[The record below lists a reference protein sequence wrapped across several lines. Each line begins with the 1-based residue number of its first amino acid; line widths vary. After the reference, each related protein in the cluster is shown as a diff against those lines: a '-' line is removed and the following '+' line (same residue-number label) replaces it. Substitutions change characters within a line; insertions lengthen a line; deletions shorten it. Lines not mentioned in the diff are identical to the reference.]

1 MVSELALIP
10 IIILLGNRQTVLNS
24 FKILLNRKAWLIPLL
39 MTIAYAIISGVNLAQ
54 ISGNPSATWLGNYKG
69 KSITF
74 IFDKPTKLN
83 KVYYFLGLSD
93 GKFKISAQM
102 ESNINIVPIVTID
115 TSSKQPPVY
124 QWNSTIFNQ
133 SIKFKRLIFSVESP
147 TVEFKQLA
155 FFDSNNNLI
164 TNYKIS
170 MSYNSTTDSVNT
182 LFATLSPP
190 KNYAP
195 SIKSSIVFDE
205 LYYAVTAYQYIQH
218 LPLFANT
225 HPPLGTLIIVL
236 GILIF
241 GMKPLGWRIM
251 AYLCGVIMVPLI
263 YYFARK
269 IFKSNR
275 AAIFAALLLMF
286 DFMHFTINRYALIDS
301 IVTLFIG
308 AEYLML
314 FCYIENQKLAKLN
327 AAQNSLWGIAF
338 FFALAVATKW
348 IALFSLIAISPIII
362 YYEFFHSNQQVS
374 KQNNSLKSS
383 IKLAYL
389 STLVIIFYCACFI
402 PQFIFQ
408 TKSNNFTDF
417 IFQQHLDMWRYHT
430 GYAVTHHHL
439 FESPWWSWPLML
451 RPQRIYNWMNY
462 TTKQYSSIV
471 LMGNPAIW
479 WFSIVAIML
488 MAINFIKTR
497 SWQLGFILLAIAAQ
511 YLPYMFLKRTS
522 FIYYLYSVTP
532 FMILAITWA
541 LDAALKR
548 PEKSLKKLVWIYL
561 ILVIGLFILFY
572 PAISGLE
579 IHRDYTYHYLLWYQS
594 WDF

>member
-1 MVSELALIP
+1 M
-10 IIILLGNRQTVLNS
+10 LNS
-24 FKILLNRKAWLIPLL
+24 FKILLNRKSWLIPLL
-39 MTIAYAIISGVNLAQ
+39 MTIAYAIISSVNLAQ
-54 ISGNPSATWLGNYKG
+54 ISGNPSATWDGNYKS

-74 IFDKPTKLN
+74 IFDKPTELSSIR
-83 KVYYFLGLSD
+83 YFLGLSN
-93 GKFKISAQM
+93 GKFKVSAQI
-102 ESNINIVPIVTID
+102 ESGANLQVMKVD
-115 TSSKQPPVY
+115 TSSFPPPVY
-124 QWNSTIFNQ
+124 QWNSIMFNKNF
-133 SIKFKRLIFSVESP
+133 SIKQLIFSIESP
-147 TVEFKQLA
+147 NVEFKQFAL
-155 FFDSNNNLI
+155 FDNSGKLV

-170 MSYNSTTDSVNT
+170 MSYNNTTDKVNT
-182 LFATLSPP
+182 LFATAEIP

-195 SIKSSIVFDE
+195 SIKSSIVYDE
-205 LYYAVTAYQYIQH
+205 MYYAITAYQYINH
-218 LPLFANT
+218 IPLYATN
-225 HPPLGTLIIVL
+225 HPPLGTLIIAL

-241 GMKPLGWRIM
+241 GMNPLGWRIM
-251 AYLCGVIMVPLI
+251 AYLCGIIIIPLI
-263 YYFARK
+263 YYFAKK

-275 AAIFAALLLMF
+275 AAIFATLLLMF

-301 IVTLFIG
+301 MVTLFIC

-314 FCYIENQKLAKLN
+314 FCYIENQKLAKLSS
-327 AAQNSLWGIAF
+327 AQNNLWGIAL
-338 FFALAVATKW
+338 FFALALATKW
-348 IALFSLIAISPIII
+348 IALFSLAALIPIII
-362 YYEFFHSNQQVS
+362 YYEFFHSNERIN
-374 KQNNSLKSS
+374 KQNSQFKSALKLVCLSVFVVILYSS
-383 IKLAYL
+383 
-389 STLVIIFYCACFI
+389 SFI
-402 PQFIFQ
+402 PQYLTQ
-408 TKSNNFTDF
+408 YESNNFANF
-417 IFQQHLDMWRYHT
+417 IIQQHLAMWQYHT
-430 GYAVTHHHL
+430 GFAVTHHHQ
-439 FESPWWSWPLML
+439 FESQWWSWPLML
-451 RPQRIYNWMNY
+451 RPQQIYIWINLI
-462 TTKQYSSIV
+462 TKQSASVV

-497 SWQLGFILLAIAAQ
+497 SWQLGFILLAIASQ

-561 ILVIGLFILFY
+561 LLVIGLFILFY

>member
-10 IIILLGNRQTVLNS
+10 IIILLGNRQTVLNL
-24 FKILLNRKAWLIPLL
+24 FKTLVNRKTWLIPLL

-54 ISGNPSATWLGNYKG
+54 ISENPSATWLGNYKG

-93 GKFKISAQM
+93 GKFKISAQL
-102 ESNINIVPIVTID
+102 ESNTAIPIVLIN
-115 TSSKQPPVY
+115 TSNDKPPVY
-124 QWNSTIFNQ
+124 QWGGITLNKNMSFT
-133 SIKFKRLIFSVESP
+133 RLIFNIESP
-147 TVEFKQLA
+147 SVEFKQFAL
-155 FFDSNNNLI
+155 FDNNNHLV

-170 MSYNSTTDSVNT
+170 MNYNNNTDNVDT
-182 LFATLSPP
+182 LFSITTPP
-190 KNYAP
+190 KNYDP

-205 LYYAVTAYQYIQH
+205 LYYAITAYQYIYST
-218 LPLFANT
+218 PLYATN
-225 HPPLGTLIIVL
+225 HPSLGTLIIAL

-263 YYFARK
+263 YYFAQK
-269 IFKSNR
+269 VFKSNR

-301 IVTLFIG
+301 MVTLFIC

-314 FCYIENQKLAKLN
+314 FCYIENQKFAKLRS
-327 AAQNSLWGIAF
+327 AQNNLWGVAF
-338 FFALAVATKW
+338 FFVLALATKW
-348 IALFSLIAISPIII
+348 VALFSLIALLPIIL
-362 YYEFFHSNQQVS
+362 YYEFFHKNEQVC
-374 KQNNSLKSS
+374 KQNNKFKSAL
-383 IKLAYL
+383 KLAGL
-389 STLVIIFYCACFI
+389 SVLVIILYCSSFI
-402 PQFIFQ
+402 PQYLAQRGAHNFVSFI
-408 TKSNNFTDF
+408 
-417 IFQQHLDMWRYHT
+417 IQQHLAMWQYHT
-430 GYAVTHHHL
+430 GFAVTHHHQ

-451 RPQRIYNWMNY
+451 RPEKIYSWMNFV
-462 TTKQYSSIV
+462 TKQYSSVV

-497 SWQLGFILLAIAAQ
+497 SWQLGFILLAIASQ

-548 PEKSLKKLVWIYL
+548 PENSLKRLVWIYL
-561 ILVIGLFILFY
+561 ILVVGLFILFY

-579 IHRDYTYHYLLWYQS
+579 IHRDYTYRYLLWYQS